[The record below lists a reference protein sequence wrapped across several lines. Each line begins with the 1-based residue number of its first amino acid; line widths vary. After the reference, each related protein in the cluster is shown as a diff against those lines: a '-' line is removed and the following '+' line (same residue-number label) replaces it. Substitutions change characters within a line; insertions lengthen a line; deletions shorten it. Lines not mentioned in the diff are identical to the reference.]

1 MATLSLEDRKRRSR
15 NIVFA
20 SFILLIVIWTVKL
33 SFPESTLL
41 PNYASQ
47 SPSQSSLPT
56 SKPPSEP
63 ESDGRWRSKPG
74 DKLIL
79 TSDVPFNG
87 TISNKAAVII
97 ESRYRTNIIPLILHF
112 NSVLGPSWPILI
124 YTSPESIGG
133 FSSSAALQRYIQQGA
148 IQIRILPQTVL
159 FTNSDSINEFM
170 MSNWLWESLE
180 PAEHIFIF
188 QSDSMICANAA
199 RSVEDYFEYD
209 FVGAPLSRKG
219 YNGGLSLRKRSS
231 ILRVLENF
239 DWEEMKIAEV
249 EEAKKEEE
257 AAKKKE
263 EEFNKKVEAAK
274 KKGLKA
280 PEEPKKEKEKE
291 KEKLFEDQWYYDR
304 YVWRRNFYLSRIY
317 AKFGGTIG

>member
-1 MATLSLEDRKRRSR
+1 MATLSLEDRIRRSR
-15 NIVFA
+15 NIVFI

-33 SFPESTLL
+33 SFPQSTLL
-41 PNYASQ
+41 SNYTSQ
-47 SPSQSSLPT
+47 TSSQSSLPT
-56 SKPPSEP
+56 TKATSKP
-63 ESDGRWRSKPG
+63 ESNGRWRSKPG
-74 DKLIL
+74 DKVIL

-87 TISNKAAVII
+87 TVSNKAAVII
-97 ESRYRTNIIPLILHF
+97 ESRYRSNIIPLILHF

-159 FTNSDSINEFM
+159 FTNSDSINKFM
-170 MSNWLWESLE
+170 MSKWLWESLA
-180 PAEHIFIF
+180 PAEHILIF
-188 QSDSMICANAA
+188 QSDSMICGNAA

-209 FVGAPLSRKG
+209 FVGALLNQKG

-239 DWEEMKIAEV
+239 DWKEMKVKEL
-249 EEAKKEEE
+249 EEAKKKGV
-257 AAKKKE
+257 AAKKKG
-263 EEFNKKVEAAK
+263 EEFKKKVEEAK

-291 KEKLFEDQWYYDR
+291 KEELFEDQWYYDR
-304 YVWRRNFYLSRIY
+304 FVEPRNIHLFLDSC
-317 AKFGGTIG
+317 

>member
-1 MATLSLEDRKRRSR
+1 MATLSLEDRKRKSR
-15 NIVFA
+15 NILFS

-33 SFPESTLL
+33 SFPQSTLL
-41 PNYASQ
+41 PNYTSQ
-47 SPSQSSLPT
+47 SPSESTIPT
-56 SKPPSEP
+56 SKPLPSEP
-63 ESDGRWRSKPG
+63 ESDGRWKSRLGDKPG

-97 ESRYRTNIIPLILHF
+97 ESRYRTNIIPLIIHF

-133 FSSSAALQRYIQQGA
+133 FSSSAALQRYIQDGV
-148 IQIRILPQTVL
+148 IQIRLLPQTVL
-159 FTNSDSINEFM
+159 FTNSESINEFM
-170 MSNWLWESLE
+170 MSMWFWESLA

-209 FVGAPLSRKG
+209 FVGALLSRKG

-239 DWEEMKIAEV
+239 DWEEMKIAEA
-249 EEAKKEEE
+249 EAAKKKEEE
-257 AAKKKE
+257 AAKKE
-263 EEFNKKVEAAK
+263 EEFKKKVEVAR
-274 KKGLKA
+274 KKGFKA
-280 PEEPKKEKEKE
+280 PAEPPKEMEMVKEE
-291 KEKLFEDQWYYDR
+291 LFEDQWYYDR
-304 YVWRRNFYLSRIY
+304 FV
-317 AKFGGTIG
+317 